1 MKNVQLFKIAE
12 SRTQRVNC
20 LTMISKESF
29 EIASLEFNNF
39 QLARRKILKAF
50 NFFQGD
56 EDLQDRITINYNFE
70 NQPMTKNKNGCW
82 ATFLTNPSNLNII
95 ISASKYIKLRIP
107 QIIHDK
113 SASIG
118 QHPVKGGK
126 KIDTKNKTWKFSIIK
141 KNNNNNL

>member
-1 MKNVQLFKIAE
+1 
-12 SRTQRVNC
+12 
-20 LTMISKESF
+20 MISKESF

-118 QHPVKGGK
+118 QHPVKGEKNLHKEQNMEIFNHK
-126 KIDTKNKTWKFSIIK
+126 KK
-141 KNNNNNL
+141 